1 MSESSVR
8 VRHNVLAIV
17 LAAVVS
23 FLFEAFWYSVF
34 MEGWLS
40 GIGRTKQW
48 LVSPGFNPAIQYAT
62 ALVCAAVVALTL
74 STVTQLT
81 GPQTA
86 FRGIKVGAGLWFGLV
101 LTTWSTE
108 YIFEL
113 KPPSLLGI
121 NAGFSLCTMVLMGAI
136 VGGWKAKPKG

>member
-1 MSESSVR
+1 MTEVSAR

-17 LAAVVS
+17 LAAVAS

-48 LVSPGFNPAIQYAT
+48 LLSTGFNPAIQYGV

-81 GPQTA
+81 GPLTA
-86 FRGIKVGAGLWFGLV
+86 WRGAKTGAALWAGLV
-101 LTTWSTE
+101 LTTWCTE

-113 KPPSLLGI
+113 KPPSLLAI
-121 NAGFSLCTMVLMGAI
+121 NAGFSLCTIVLMGVI
-136 VGGWKAKPKG
+136 VGAWKPRAKA